1 MTMKKVWCVV
11 FLCLSLS
18 SLALAGSQLGIR
30 PYGKVGILLTP
41 PSADDLDYKSAAGEN
56 MDKYLDMNKT
66 DFGVGM
72 QLLLN
77 KTVSESFRKTTWG
90 LDVGFQK
97 LFSSKFDTHSSD
109 LASIYEDY
117 STDNESDLYALIFA
131 EFRSEKSPLFFQAG
145 GGVHL
150 VFWSFN
156 KHYSSIYTTEENSS
170 GGSAFDLGLFAAAGT
185 NLKSNGKLQI
195 PVLVRLDCILR
206 YGLLVMPSIMVGI
219 TF

>member
-1 MTMKKVWCVV
+1 MTKKKVVWAAI
-11 FLCLSLS
+11 LCLSMG
-18 SLALAGSQLGIR
+18 SLAHAGSQLGIR
-30 PYGKVGILLTP
+30 PYGKACILLTP
-41 PSADDLDYKSAAGEN
+41 PSAADLDYQSAAGEN

-97 LFSSKFDTHSSD
+97 LFSSRFDTHSSD
-109 LASIYEDY
+109 ISFIHEDY
-117 STDNESDLYALIFA
+117 STDNESDLYVLVFA
-131 EFRSEKSPLFFQAG
+131 EFRSEKSPLFFQVG
-145 GGVHL
+145 GGEHL
-150 VFWSFN
+150 VFWSYK
-156 KHYSSIYTTEENSS
+156 KHYSSMYTTEDNSS
-170 GGSAFDLGLFAAAGT
+170 GGSAFNLGFFAAAGKNFKPNE
-185 NLKSNGKLQI
+185 NLRI

-206 YGLLVMPSIMVGI
+206 YGLLVMPGIMVGI